1 MEYLISAWTDI
12 GTRKQTNQDS
22 VSVKKLNTSNGEIV
36 FAVLC
41 DGMGGLAN
49 GELASA
55 EVVAAFNDWVYRKLP
70 QLYITGIN
78 EDEIIQQWNNIV
90 QNMNAKIMNYAQSNG
105 VNMGTTVVALLVT
118 QSRYYLMNVG
128 DSRAY
133 ELSDSVRRMT
143 NDHTVVAQKVRMGK
157 ITEEEAL
164 RDPQRNVLLQCVG
177 ASDEVKPEFYFGESK
192 VNACYMLCS
201 DGLIHEVTAQE
212 LLSALSPAVLNSK
225 DSITNNLRYI
235 TELVK
240 SRGETDN
247 ISSALIRTK

>member
-12 GTRKQTNQDS
+12 GIRKQTNQDS
-22 VSVKKLNTSNGEIV
+22 VSIKKINTKYGEIV

-41 DGMGGLAN
+41 DGMGGLSN

-55 EVVAAFNDWVYRKLP
+55 EVVGAFNDWVYRRLP
-70 QLYITGIN
+70 QLCMTGIN
-78 EDEIIQQWNNIV
+78 ENEIIQQWNNIV

-105 VNMGTTVVALLVT
+105 VNMGTTVAVALIT
-118 QSRYYLMNVG
+118 QSRYYIMNVG
-128 DSRAY
+128 DSRVY
-133 ELSDSVRRMT
+133 EISDNVRRIT
-143 NDHTVVAQKVRMGK
+143 NDHTVVAQKVRMGR
-157 ITEEEAL
+157 ITEEKAL

-177 ASDEVKPEFYFGESK
+177 ASDDVKPEFYFGDSRPD
-192 VNACYMLCS
+192 VCYMLCS

-212 LLSALSPAVLNSK
+212 LVSVLSPQVLNSK
-225 DSITNNLRYI
+225 EIITNNLQYV